1 MRSTG
6 QFIVLLALL
15 SGACHCPRAY
25 GQRNSVLAIPR
36 ASIVFI
42 DPMDGF
48 GSELKAAL
56 LKEGVPID
64 IVSDKGM
71 ADFEITGEIER
82 ATHSQE
88 KLFVNIRILN
98 LKTHDIVWGYGVTG
112 ITDSQ
117 SAAASCAEQLKREIH
132 RKH

>member
-1 MRSTG
+1 MG
-6 QFIVLLALL
+6 GL
-15 SGACHCPRAY
+15 
-25 GQRNSVLAIPR
+25 
-36 ASIVFI
+36 
-42 DPMDGF
+42 
-48 GSELKAAL
+48 GSELKAAF

-71 ADFEITGEIER
+71 ADFEIAGEIER
-82 ATHSQE
+82 ATHPQE

>member
-1 MRSTG
+1 MG
-6 QFIVLLALL
+6 
-15 SGACHCPRAY
+15 
-25 GQRNSVLAIPR
+25 
-36 ASIVFI
+36 
-42 DPMDGF
+42 GF

-71 ADFEITGEIER
+71 ADFEITGEIES
-82 ATHSQE
+82 ATHPQE

-117 SAAASCAEQLKREIH
+117 SVAASCAEQLKREIH